1 MKKRVTLKIEGME
14 CPNCAMILER
24 MEDTLAGVM
33 RVEASYHKAQMMVEY
48 DESVLSLQQIEAEV
62 QRLGYKVGE
71 KP

>member
-24 MEDTLAGVM
+24 MEDTLAGVTS
-33 RVEASYHKAQMMVEY
+33 VEASYHKAQMVVEF
-48 DESVLSLQQIEAEV
+48 DESALSLQQIEAEV
-62 QRLGYKVGE
+62 LRLGYRVWQ